1 MKHDHRSPGG
11 LASLSLIVPLLGTI
25 ALLVSPNRALAQPFT
40 EIFPGLPCTWRIA
53 IQAAIGSSNNPWQWL
68 CQR

>member
-1 MKHDHRSPGG
+1 MTNPAAILAGDH
-11 LASLSLIVPLLGTI
+11 V
-25 ALLVSPNRALAQPFT
+25 QT
-40 EIFPGLPCTWRIA
+40 EVEAGFNACKWRIA